1 MNDSMLKELSL
12 EQCLDLLRAGTVGR
26 IAVLSEGAPLMFPV
40 NYRLVETS
48 APTWLAV
55 RTSEGNVIDRA
66 PLNVAFE
73 IDALDDEHHGGWS
86 VLVRGTLHHVDPDAA
101 DFRTRFDPEPWVADE
116 RDAWLVVAP
125 FSITGRTMTAVDP
138 VWVFDP
144 RAYL

>member
-1 MNDSMLKELSL
+1 MQDSALVALSL
-12 EQCLDLLRAGTVGR
+12 EECLDLLRGKKVGR
-26 IAVLSEGAPLMFPV
+26 IAVLSEGAPVIVPV

-55 RTSEGNVIDRA
+55 RTTEGNVVDRA
-66 PLNVAFE
+66 PLQVAFE
-73 IDALDDEHHGGWS
+73 VDDVDDEHKTGWS

-125 FSITGRTMTAVDP
+125 FSITGRRLGAADRVWAFDVRADP
-138 VWVFDP
+138 
-144 RAYL
+144 